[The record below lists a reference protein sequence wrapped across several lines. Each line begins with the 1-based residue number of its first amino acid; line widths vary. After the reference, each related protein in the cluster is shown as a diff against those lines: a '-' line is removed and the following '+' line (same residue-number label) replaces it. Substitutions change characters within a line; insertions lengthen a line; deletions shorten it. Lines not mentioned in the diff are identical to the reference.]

1 MIDCDWL
8 LVVELNLIGWD
19 LQLSEVLDLLLD
31 SDWQVDL
38 DLSVIVSDWL
48 LAVPLLLTDCDW
60 LLLLATNLSIDS
72 VPRSLIA
79 LDRLPSSFSLSCCKL
94 LPAMVPL

>member
-19 LQLSEVLDLLLD
+19 LPLSGVLDLLLD
-31 SDWQVDL
+31 SDWQVDV

-48 LAVPLLLTDCDW
+48 LAVALILTDCDW
-60 LLLLATNLSIDS
+60 LLVLASDLSIDS
-72 VPRSLIA
+72 VPKSLKA
-79 LDRLPSSFSLSCCKL
+79 L
-94 LPAMVPL
+94 LPAMFPC